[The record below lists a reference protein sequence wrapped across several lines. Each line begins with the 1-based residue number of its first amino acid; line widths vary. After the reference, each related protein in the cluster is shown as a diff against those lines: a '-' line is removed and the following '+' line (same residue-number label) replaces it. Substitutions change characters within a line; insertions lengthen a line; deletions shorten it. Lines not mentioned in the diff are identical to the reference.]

1 MIYKSDD
8 KIITGGFLDIFDM
21 SWKFCKILFLELGC
35 YLHAASKSPYWFPLI
50 RFCEC
55 AVVLPAKMSTI

>member
-50 RFCEC
+50 WCC
-55 AVVLPAKMSTI
+55 STFPLKCQQSEF

>member
-21 SWKFCKILFLELGC
+21 SWKFCFLNLVVIC
-35 YLHAASKSPYWFPLI
+35 MLRCKSPYWFPLI
-50 RFCEC
+50 RFYEC
-55 AVVLPAKMSTI
+55 AVLPAKMSTI

>member
-8 KIITGGFLDIFDM
+8 KIITGSFLDIFDM
-21 SWKFCKILFLELGC
+21 SWKFCKILFLELDC

-55 AVVLPAKMSTI
+55 AVVLRTR